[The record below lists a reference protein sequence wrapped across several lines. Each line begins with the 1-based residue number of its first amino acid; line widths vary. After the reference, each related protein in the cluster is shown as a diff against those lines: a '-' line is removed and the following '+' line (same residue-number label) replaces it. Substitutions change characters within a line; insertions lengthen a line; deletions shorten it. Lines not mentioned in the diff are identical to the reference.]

1 MLLNAMQKRD
11 GTFRTYKE
19 MVAENIPLRYDGK
32 WVVPDCTA
40 VSAETGQGD
49 PFPIY
54 MYEVFVPEV
63 EVDLETGK
71 VTVVKFTTAVDV
83 GTIINRATVDGQI
96 YGGLAQGIGLAL
108 TEDFDDLKKHTN
120 LLDCGLPYP
129 RDIPDDM
136 EIMYLETP
144 RPLGP
149 YGAAGVGEAPLTAP
163 HPAILNAIY
172 NACGVRILKVPALAE
187 VVKKALDEKAAGKS
201 GVVPARR

>member
-1 MLLNAMQKRD
+1 MRNDCCFRVVAVLFFAWAAGIGKSAM
-11 GTFRTYKE
+11 
-19 MVAENIPLRYDGK
+19 
-32 WVVPDCTA
+32 A
-40 VSAETGQGD
+40 VSLNLTTYHNDQSRTGLNPNETILTTSNVNASS
-49 PFPIY
+49 F
-54 MYEVFVPEV
+54 
-63 EVDLETGK
+63 GK
-71 VTVVKFTTAVDV
+71 LFSDA
-83 GTIINRATVDGQI
+83 VDGQI

-149 YGAAGVGEAPLTAP
+149 FGAAGVGEAPLTAP

-172 NACGVRILKVPALAE
+172 NACGVRILKVPALPE
-187 VVKKALDEKAAGKS
+187 LVKKGLDLKAAGKPA
-201 GVVPARR
+201 VIPAR